1 MCRCGEVLHLPGN
14 TGVRGW
20 AFLAAFMVLVTAGNA
35 ALLSLL
41 AWRWTLKPAAGL
53 LVLMAAFG
61 AYFMLA
67 YGIAIDAS
75 MLTNVL
81 QTDVKEAGDLLNWQ
95 LPLTVGALAVPP
107 VAWLVRQPVRAWHRC
122 GKRCTTRGF
131 SSPPCWWPWVRC
143 CWCSRTLPPPCAT
156 TPSCAT

>member
-1 MCRCGEVLHLPGN
+1 
-14 TGVRGW
+14 
-20 AFLAAFMVLVTAGNA
+20 
-35 ALLSLL
+35 
-41 AWRWTLKPAAGL
+41 
-53 LVLMAAFG
+53 MAAFG

-95 LPLTVGALAVPP
+95 LPLTVLAPWP
-107 VAWLVRQPVRAWHRC
+107 CHQWRGWFANPCARWHRC
-122 GKRCTTRGF
+122 GTRCTTRGF